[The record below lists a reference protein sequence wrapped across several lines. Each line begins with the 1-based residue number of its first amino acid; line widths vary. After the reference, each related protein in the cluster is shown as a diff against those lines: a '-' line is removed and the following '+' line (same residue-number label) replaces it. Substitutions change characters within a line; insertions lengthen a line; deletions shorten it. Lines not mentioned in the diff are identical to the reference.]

1 VELPIKSNNN
11 TIQAIEKSSRTNDG
25 IRNRREELSVDVIVK
40 HLQMKQKED
49 SKVLSNLMDYKTNS
63 FNYRYQ
69 HQTLE
74 TNLML

>member
-25 IRNRREELSVDVIVK
+25 IRNRREDLSVDVIVK

>member
-1 VELPIKSNNN
+1 MIQTVEKLV
-11 TIQAIEKSSRTNDG
+11 
-25 IRNRREELSVDVIVK
+25 RNRREELSVDVIVK

-74 TNLML
+74 TNLIL